1 MKQAPLNARR
11 ASPSSALALVGAI
24 LLWLAGCAAPP
35 VPVMD
40 EMLTKPRYL
49 RYTLRGQQAGLYT
62 ETWRSNYLSFPAVY
76 KPGSKVEF
84 PMYSEGQI
92 DMTIDGLPAK
102 MFTRDVKFPTTQDG
116 MREFLDKHFAT
127 APEELNLEAVDPQ
140 ARGGIESGNA
150 AVNMT
155 KEQVLMAIG
164 YPSHIDDYVIAADLP
179 RQRVLGSNQW
189 IYRWSEIGPF
199 TTYHVYQFN
208 SEGKLANVIR

>member
-1 MKQAPLNARR
+1 MKLARSAPSRLI
-11 ASPSSALALVGAI
+11 PSSLPALAGAVI
-24 LLWLAGCAAPP
+24 LWLAGCAAPP

-62 ETWRSNYLSFPAVY
+62 ETWRSNYLSMPAVY

-84 PMYSEGQI
+84 PMYSEDRI
-92 DMTIDGLPAK
+92 DMTVDGLPAK
-102 MFTRDVKFPTTQDG
+102 MFTFDTKFPTTPDG
-116 MREFLDKHFAT
+116 MKQFLDKHFA
-127 APEELNLEAVDPQ
+127 ASVGELNLAKVDPQ
-140 ARGGIESGNA
+140 AKLNIDSGNA

-164 YPSHIDDYVIAADLP
+164 YPAMIDDHVIAADLS
-179 RQRVLGSNQW
+179 RERILESNQW
-189 IYRWSEIGPF
+189 IYRWSAPVWVIS
-199 TTYHVYQFN
+199 HIYQFN